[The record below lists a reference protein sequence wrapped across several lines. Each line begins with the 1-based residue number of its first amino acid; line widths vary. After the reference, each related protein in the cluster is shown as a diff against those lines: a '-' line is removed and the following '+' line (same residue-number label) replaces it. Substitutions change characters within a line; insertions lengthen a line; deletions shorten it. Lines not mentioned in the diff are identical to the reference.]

1 MTWKNLHEQEILD
14 LLEDGNIS
22 DIGSIDNDEEIFP
35 INEFDELMDIFDN
48 DEENTS
54 NEVPEN
60 LEISNSLVQYHV
72 TNKKDIKWVQQPFE
86 NLKLNLDDIES
97 VIAPA
102 SMPAPIDYFNKY
114 FSNDFYEQ
122 IAYNTL
128 LYTVQKGI
136 HFSPTN
142 AQEIKCFIAIHI
154 IMGTLKFPR
163 VRMYWEEAYRIN
175 TVANNMTRDRFFQLR
190 SNFHIIDNV
199 SIPPNNKDKF
209 IKVRP
214 LYNLIKKQCNSL
226 IKERNLSIDEQMVPF
241 KGNLSIKQYIKG
253 KPCPWG
259 IKIFVLAGSN
269 GMVYD
274 FILYQGSNTEI
285 NQDLQKIFGI
295 GGSIVLQLAEGIK
308 KNSHYLY
315 FDNFFSSYQLFERL

>member
-1 MTWKNLHEQEILD
+1 
-14 LLEDGNIS
+14 
-22 DIGSIDNDEEIFP
+22 
-35 INEFDELMDIFDN
+35 
-48 DEENTS
+48 
-54 NEVPEN
+54 
-60 LEISNSLVQYHV
+60 
-72 TNKKDIKWVQQPFE
+72 
-86 NLKLNLDDIES
+86 
-97 VIAPA
+97 
-102 SMPAPIDYFNKY
+102 MPAPIDYFNKY

-128 LYTVQKGI
+128 LYTVKKGI

-163 VRMYWEEAYRIN
+163 VRMYWEENYRIN
-175 TVANNMTRDRFFQLR
+175 TVANNMTRDRFFQLW
-190 SNFHIIDNV
+190 SNFHIIDNA

-226 IKERNLSIDEQMVPF
+226 IKERNLNIDEQMVPF

-253 KPCPWG
+253 KPCPWE

-274 FILYQGSNTEI
+274 FILYQGSNTDI
-285 NQDLQKIFGI
+285 NQDLQKNFGI
-295 GGSIVLQLAEGIK
+295 GGSVVLQLAKGI
-308 KNSHYLY
+308 
-315 FDNFFSSYQLFERL
+315 